1 MRPTHHTRATA
12 QARYRHYGATLANLH
27 CVCQPPFCFAD
38 SDHDLLAVLY
48 GPHTDGR
55 WHDSVYGIVRTIEG
69 TPPIL
74 PFSWRA
80 FIYSGGNVCP
90 VEIGYMN
97 NYDSLFGFDCPAWTS
112 LDISRRG
119 ARVGHQR
126 HFDTVRQPHQQCHRR
141 AT

>member
-1 MRPTHHTRATA
+1 VAASHHSSAHASCTHAHTAA

-27 CVCQPPFCFAD
+27 CVCQHLFYFAD

-48 GPHTDGR
+48 GPHTDSR

-74 PFSWRA
+74 PFSWCA
-80 FIYSGGNVCP
+80 FIYSGGDVCH

-97 NYDSLFGFDCPAWTS
+97 NYTSLFGLDGPAWTCE
-112 LDISRRG
+112 
-119 ARVGHQR
+119 R
-126 HFDTVRQPHQQCHRR
+126 HLSTSADE
-141 AT
+141 ALA